1 MGFDLGYA
9 LLIFLDFVLL
19 GNELL
24 KFIAATTTLDSTA
37 IVLLDLGI
45 GELGNNS
52 IFELELQGIEHI
64 II

>member
-37 IVLLDLGI
+37 IVLLDLSI
-45 GELGNNS
+45 GELRNKS
-52 IFELELQGIEHI
+52 IFEFELQGIEHI